1 MSDIHVIRKQS
12 RLCPCAA
19 SFLDNV

>member
-1 MSDIHVIRKQS
+1 MSDIHFIRKQS